1 MLDTKDTERLGVSKC
16 EHIFAKNSIIFREQ
30 SIADYGIDAII
41 ETKENNIPT
50 GKMIAVQIKSGE
62 SFFRE
67 TEDDCIVY
75 RLDTKHRDYWINHS
89 LPVIIVLY
97 SPSQD
102 ECIWELVSKENLTLC
117 KSQWKILIRKDQ
129 TLENSC
135 AKLHT
140 IAQNMSEYEH
150 RHASL
155 VFAKE
160 WMLEARERGYVILEV
175 GEWVNK
181 SSGKGDFLLKSVD
194 DTGDEIT
201 LFERTLWGFG
211 IKPYSSVIQEMFP
224 WANVVIDQDF
234 YEENFEFERPTKL
247 PTKCIFPYCN
257 VAGEVDHYRLLLS
270 LNPIGKAFLAIE
282 DFLENGKLYKIDHL
296 A

>member
-1 MLDTKDTERLGVSKC
+1 MDTQDTSRLGVIEC
-16 EHIFAKNSIIFREQ
+16 MRFCAKNNFIFREQ

-41 ETKENNIPT
+41 ETRENNLPT
-50 GKMIAVQIKSGE
+50 GKMIGVQIKSGD

-67 TEDDCIVY
+67 NEGESVIY
-75 RLDTKHRDYWINHS
+75 RVDKKHRDYWVNHA

-97 SPSQD
+97 SPTQD
-102 ECIWELVSKENLTLC
+102 KCIWELVSKENLIFC
-117 KSQWKILIRKDQ
+117 KSQWKILIPQ
-129 TLENSC
+129 SQILEKSC
-135 AKLHT
+135 SKLHD

-160 WMLEARERGYVILEV
+160 WMLETQKKGHVILEV

-181 SSGKGDFLLKSVD
+181 SSGKGDFFLKSTD
-194 DTGDEIT
+194 DNGNETV

-211 IKPYSSVIQEMFP
+211 LKSYANVIQEMFP
-224 WANVVIDQDF
+224 WATVAVDTDF
-234 YEENFEFERPTKL
+234 YEENMEFERSSDL
-247 PTKCIFPYCN
+247 SSEDIYPYCN
-257 VAGEVDHYRLLLS
+257 CAGEVDYYRLILS
-270 LNPIGKAFLAIE
+270 LNSVGKSFLAIE

>member
-67 TEDDCIVY
+67 TEGDCIVY

-102 ECIWELVSKENLTLC
+102 ECIWQLVNKENLTLC
-117 KSQWKILIRKDQ
+117 KSQWKILIPIEQ
-129 TLENSC
+129 TLEKSC

-160 WMLEARERGYVILEV
+160 WMLETREKGHVILEV

-181 SSGKGDFLLKSVD
+181 TSGKGDFLLKSVD
-194 DTGDEIT
+194 DAGNEIT

-211 IKPYSSVIQEMFP
+211 TKPYSNVIQEMFP
-224 WANVVIDQDF
+224 WANVVIDQDY
-234 YEENFEFERPTKL
+234 YEENFEFDRPTNL
-247 PTKCIFPYCN
+247 PANGIFPYCN

-270 LNPIGKAFLAIE
+270 LNSIGKAFLEIE

-296 A
+296 G